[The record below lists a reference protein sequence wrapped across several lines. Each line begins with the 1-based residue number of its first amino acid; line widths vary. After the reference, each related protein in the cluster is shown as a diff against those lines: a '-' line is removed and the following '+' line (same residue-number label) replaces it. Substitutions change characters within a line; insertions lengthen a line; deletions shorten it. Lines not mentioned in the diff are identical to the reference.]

1 LQQQIKNLPD
11 LGFIAESKLVAQG
24 DGNSFLYGKQQKQ
37 NINELIDIADLQLQP
52 FDEVKKQLTLIL
64 KSDNEDQQYWA
75 LISLS
80 SFGEKAQSFIP
91 QVKEILK
98 QSTSVPVKG
107 RAIEFL
113 SHVGTFDPVKPLSE
127 LIINAKHDMEKVELL
142 NIATFLNESKSY
154 RFPIPA
160 GYVVPDPKR
169 GSANFKIDTWL
180 KVRWQYISRKST

>member
-1 LQQQIKNLPD
+1 
-11 LGFIAESKLVAQG
+11 
-24 DGNSFLYGKQQKQ
+24 
-37 NINELIDIADLQLQP
+37 
-52 FDEVKKQLTLIL
+52 
-64 KSDNEDQQYWA
+64 
-75 LISLS
+75 
-80 SFGEKAQSFIP
+80 
-91 QVKEILK
+91 
-98 QSTSVPVKG
+98 
-107 RAIEFL
+107 
-113 SHVGTFDPVKPLSE
+113 VGTFDPVKPLSE